1 MTLPASGPIAM
12 SNINTELLLGGSS
25 QISLNDTAVR
35 KLAARESG
43 GSQIAMSDLYGKS
56 YINYPFF
63 ALQSWSM
70 GTVYPFGGCAGPG
83 FRDAVVTFG
92 SNHGVSVRV
101 NGWLADYGDFRI
113 DNGLNKQNYYCGNP
127 TEIFYANGS
136 PVSAVT
142 CGTQAYFGYSRD
154 TPIFQ
159 ARTTWNGSTF
169 NLQIWGDCKG
179 GNRGYT
185 NKFLD
190 VNPTYTMKSTPAF
203 SYVNNPY
210 LNNNGPHNNVELVV
224 PYVPPESTGGDGGV
238 SSTGGDGGGTG
249 GW

>member
-63 ALQSWSM
+63 ALQSFSI
-70 GTVYPFGGCAGPG
+70 GTVYPFGGCAGAG

-101 NGWLADYGDFRI
+101 NGWRSDYGDYRI
-113 DNGLNKQNYYCGNP
+113 DNGLNNQNYYCGNP

-136 PVSAVT
+136 PVSSVT
-142 CGTQAYFGYSRD
+142 CGSQAYFAAGRD
-154 TPIFQ
+154 APIFQ
-159 ARTTWNGSTF
+159 SRTTWDGGTL
-169 NLQIWGDCKG
+169 NLQIWADCKG

-185 NKFLD
+185 NLFLN
-190 VNPTYTMKSTPAF
+190 VNPVYTMKSTPNF

-210 LNNNGPHNNVELVV
+210 LNNNGPHNANEIVV
-224 PYVPPESTGGDGGV
+224 PYVEPPPPDTTGTGTGGDG
-238 SSTGGDGGGTG
+238 TGSL
-249 GW
+249 